1 MNRGEKKTQMV
12 DPPGPRAE
20 EIIHRDCS
28 IMSPCLS
35 RPYPLVIER
44 ARGATITD
52 VDGKTYI
59 DFGAGTAVMNVGYSN
74 PEVSAAVTA
83 QLEKMAHCDF
93 ATFFADPPVRLA
105 EKLKQLTGY
114 DRVFLSNSGTES
126 VEAAIKLAM
135 WKLDRQSLV
144 GFYGAFHGR
153 TLGSLSLTCSKVKHK
168 EHFPTIR
175 VVHAHYGYCYRCPL
189 HLEYP
194 GCGIECAGQIETV
207 IFKRDLSPKDTAA
220 IVVEPIQGEG
230 GYIVPP
236 PEFHREI
243 RRICDDNDILM
254 VADEVQA
261 GCYRTGTFMA
271 MEHFGVRADIVCMAK
286 ALGAGL
292 PLGATLSSS
301 SIMDWP
307 PGTHS
312 NTFGGNLLASAAS
325 LAALQFMEREDLGTR
340 AKQLGDHL
348 LKRLRELQ
356 SRFPLI
362 GDVRG
367 LGLMIG
373 VEIVKPDGTIDP
385 DTRDRIVVEGFKAGI
400 VLLPCGD
407 SVIRFCP
414 PLVITKEEAD
424 TGLDRFEAAF
434 KNLSF

>member
-1 MNRGEKKTQMV
+1 MIE
-12 DPPGPRAE
+12 PPGPRAE
-20 EIIHRDCS
+20 EIIYRDS
-28 IMSPCLS
+28 NVMSSCMS
-35 RPYPLVIER
+35 RTYPLVIDR

-52 VDGKTYI
+52 VEGKTYI
-59 DFGAGTAVMNVGYSN
+59 DFVAGIAVMNVGHSN
-74 PEVSAAVTA
+74 PEISAAVTA
-83 QLEKMAHCDF
+83 QMEKMAHCGFPD
-93 ATFFADPPVRLA
+93 FFADPPVRLA

-114 DRVFLSNSGTES
+114 DRVFFTNSGTES

-135 WKLDRQSLV
+135 WKQHRQSLL

-168 EHFPTIR
+168 EHFPTTIR

-189 HLEYP
+189 YLEYP
-194 GCGIECAGQIETV
+194 DCGIECAREIETL
-207 IFKRDLSPKDTAA
+207 IFKKEVSPKDIAA
-220 IVVEPIQGEG
+220 IVVEPILGEG

-236 PEFHREI
+236 REFHHEI
-243 RRICDDNDILM
+243 RRICDDNDIFM
-254 VADEVQA
+254 IADEVQA

-271 MEHFGVRADIVCMAK
+271 MENFGVKADIVCMAK

-301 SIMDWP
+301 SIMNWP

-325 LAALQFMEREDLGTR
+325 LAALNFMEREDIGTHVQHMG
-340 AKQLGDHL
+340 AHFIA
-348 LKRLRELQ
+348 RLRELQ
-356 SRFPLI
+356 AKYPVI

-373 VEIVKPDGTIDP
+373 VEIVKPDGSIDP
-385 DTRDRIVVEGFKAGI
+385 DTRDRIVVEGFKEGI

-407 SVIRFCP
+407 SAIRFSP
-414 PLVITKEEAD
+414 PLVITKQEAD
-424 TGLDRFEAAF
+424 TGLDRFEAALKKQIDIF
-434 KNLSF
+434 KM